1 MDSCCTPCPTT
12 TTTVSIPGIQGEP
25 GVAGTNGTNGL
36 NAFST
41 LLADMIVPG
50 DTVTPVTITVSSSLW
65 MVIGAELIIGQGQGI
80 VLTNPGPA
88 HFIIDSIPSASSVT
102 LLWLNESGDVPAGS
116 QIDAQALVSP
126 SGKQG
131 NSGAVTTTKGD
142 MIVDDG
148 ALSPLPSPQRLPVS
162 PTNGRGIVA
171 DSFQVLGVKY
181 AGVSQTMNVTT
192 TPVVGAN
199 SALENDLQT
208 YSLPA
213 NTLITNNDSVEIE
226 MVFTTANTASD
237 KTIRVYF
244 GAMVLLSFTFI
255 AGDAQNVRLV
265 VQARVVRTGGGT
277 QVAYAWSVGTGTT
290 PALSKMQAAITSPV
304 ENTAGVIVIKGTAQ
318 LAIAAGNE
326 ITQTN
331 LQVNY
336 RAA

>member
-25 GVAGTNGTNGL
+25 GAAGTNGTNGL

-126 SGKQG
+126 SGQQG

-148 ALSPLPSPQRLPVS
+148 ALSPSPSPQRFPVGA
-162 PTNGRGIVA
+162 NGRGIVA
-171 DSFQVLGVKY
+171 DSSQVLGVKY
-181 AGVSQTMNVTT
+181 AGLSQTMNVNT

-199 SALENDLQT
+199 SALENNLQT

-213 NTLITNNDSVEIE
+213 NTLITNNDSIEGE

-244 GAMVLLSFTFI
+244 GSTVLLSFTFI
-255 AGDAQNVRLV
+255 AGDGQNVRLV
-265 VQARVVRTGGGT
+265 VCFRVVRTGAAT

-290 PALSKMQAAITSPV
+290 PALSKMQAATTSPV

-318 LAIAAGNE
+318 LAIAAASE